1 MKRLSLRESMVKGLE
16 QCCNLKTDLPL
27 TSPENLFEISAIC
40 GLKIVESME

>member
-1 MKRLSLRESMVKGLE
+1 MLQSE
-16 QCCNLKTDLPL
+16 NLFTL